1 MNTHC
6 ALLPVSQGSLEQL
19 RELFRVISQDAAGVH
34 FHPHPFDAAQ
44 ADHIHHYQGEDVYVL
59 LLHEDVVAGYALLRG
74 WDAGYAVPSLGIYI
88 LPEKRGQ
95 GLARH
100 FMTLLHKTAR
110 RKGAR
115 RIRLKV
121 YSENCPA
128 VRLYEGLGY
137 VFNGRHEL
145 GQRVGELILDED
157 SSPLPGI
164 TVVVPSFNQ
173 GRFIDH
179 TLRSLLD
186 QGYPKLEIL
195 VMDGGS
201 TDDTVERLKA
211 YGSQIQWVSR
221 KDKGQTDALIKGF
234 NKAVH
239 PWLTWLN
246 SDDFHVGRALH
257 SVADAIL
264 TAPGAE
270 IVIGNGHYAN
280 PDGTY
285 LRPYPRVACAEDTD
299 MCEEFFARGYVAQPS
314 VYFKKDAYFRV
325 GGINPDKHLCMD
337 YDLWVRFAVH
347 GCRFMAIEEDI
358 SGNRWYEDTKTSSQL
373 VELYSEMVDTQQ
385 RWYRNVSPYLVQAL
399 SDYYA
404 VLLGRKAREGFARMT
419 SRAGANFACVPSL
432 DQNCI
437 RGGERLILLARWALF
452 KCVALWL
459 LWKNPRHLW
468 GLWTGPHFKKGG
480 ALGRDVYGI
489 LDILRLRRD

>member
-1 MNTHC
+1 MNNDC
-6 ALLPVSQGSLEQL
+6 ELLPVSQGSLEQL
-19 RELFRVISQDAAGVH
+19 RELFGVISQDAAGTY

-44 ADHIHHYQGEDVYVL
+44 ADRIHQYKGADVYVL
-59 LLHEDVVAGYALLRG
+59 LLHQEAVAGYALLRG
-74 WDAGYAVPSLGIYI
+74 WDAGYAVPSLGIYL

-100 FMTLLHKTAR
+100 FMTLLHETAR

-121 YSENCPA
+121 YSENSPA
-128 VRLYEGLGY
+128 LRLYEGLGY
-137 VFNGRHEL
+137 VFDGRYEE
-145 GQRVGELILDED
+145 GQDLGELTLDVD
-157 SSPLPGI
+157 SSLLPGI

-201 TDDTVERLKA
+201 TDDTVARLKT
-211 YGSQIQWVSR
+211 YGPRVQWVSR
-221 KDKGQTDALIKGF
+221 KDKGQTDALINGF
-234 NKAVH
+234 NMAAH

-264 TAPGAE
+264 ATPTAE
-270 IVIGNGHYAN
+270 IVMGNGHYAN

-285 LRPYPRVACAEDTD
+285 LRPYPRVACTDHTD
-299 MCEEFFARGYVAQPS
+299 MREEFFARGFVAQPS
-314 VYFKKDAYFRV
+314 VYFKKDTYLRV
-325 GGINPDKHLCMD
+325 GGLNPDKHLCMD

-347 GCRFMAIEEDI
+347 GCRFVAIDEDI
-358 SGNRWYEDTKTSSQL
+358 SGNRWYEDTKTVSQL
-373 VELYSEMVDTQQ
+373 GELYSEMVDTQQ
-385 RWYRNVSPYLVQAL
+385 RWYRNVSPYLVQAF

-404 VLLGRKAREGFARMT
+404 AVIGRKAREGLARMT
-419 SRAGANFACVPSL
+419 ARAIANVADVPSW
-432 DQNCI
+432 DPGCI
-437 RGGERLILLARWALF
+437 RGGKRLILLARWALF
-452 KCVALWL
+452 KCVALCL
-459 LWKNPRHLW
+459 LWNNPRNLYE
-468 GLWTGPHFKKGG
+468 LWTGPHFKKGG
-480 ALGRDVYGI
+480 ALGGDVFGI
-489 LDILRLRRD
+489 IDILRLRRG